1 MIITSKS
8 NELIKHTK
16 NLKEKKFR
24 EEAQEFCIEG
34 EKLILEAIDENAK
47 IKRIFIDNGAKDEGK
62 FSQEFLQKIN
72 AFEIVYVTPEIMQIL
87 SDVKTPQGVIAVVDK
102 SQNDSNVDFSQELFL
117 ILDNVQDPGNIGTI
131 LRTVDSLNLKQII
144 VQKGTCDIYNP
155 KVVRSTMGAI
165 FRVKVIEF
173 DNICDIINKLKE
185 NNIKILATS
194 LESSQSIYNTEFNRS
209 AIIIGNEAN
218 GVSKNVLELSDQNIK
233 IPMLG
238 KTESLNAAVATGIVL
253 YEAIRQIRFNN

>member
-8 NELIKHTK
+8 NDMVKHIK

-24 EEAQEFCIEG
+24 EESQEFLIEG
-34 EKLILEAIDENAK
+34 EKIILEAIEEKAV
-47 IKRIFIDNGAKDEGK
+47 IKEIIIDNGAKDDGK
-62 FSQEFLQKIN
+62 FSNEFLEKIK
-72 AFEIVYVTPEIMQIL
+72 AFGIVYVSQDIMQIL

-102 SQNDSNVDFSQELFL
+102 SSNDLNVDFSQDLFL

-144 VQKGTCDIYNP
+144 VKKGTCDIYNP

-173 DNICDIINKLKE
+173 NNICDIIKKLKD

-194 LESSQSIYNTEFNRS
+194 LDGSLSIYNTDFIKS

-218 GVSKNVLELSDQNIK
+218 GVSQEVLDISDQKIK

-238 KTESLNAAVATGIVL
+238 KTESLNAAVATGIIL
-253 YEAIRQIRFNN
+253 YEAIRQIKFNN

>member
-1 MIITSKS
+1 M
-8 NELIKHTK
+8 
-16 NLKEKKFR
+16 KEKKFR
-24 EEAQEFCIEG
+24 EESQEFLIEG
-34 EKLILEAIDENAK
+34 EKIILEAIEEKAV
-47 IKRIFIDNGAKDEGK
+47 IKEIIIDNRAKDDGK
-62 FSQEFLQKIN
+62 FSNEFLEKIK
-72 AFEIVYVTPEIMQIL
+72 AFEIVYVSQDIMQIL

-102 SQNDSNVDFSQELFL
+102 SSNDLNVDFSQDLFL

-144 VQKGTCDIYNP
+144 VKKGTCDIYNP

-173 DNICDIINKLKE
+173 NNICDIIKKLKD

-194 LESSQSIYNTEFNRS
+194 LDGSSSIYNTDFIKS

-218 GVSKNVLELSDQNIK
+218 GVSQEVLDISDQKIK

-238 KTESLNAAVATGIVL
+238 KTESLNAAVATGIIL
-253 YEAIRQIRFNN
+253 YEAIRQIKFNN